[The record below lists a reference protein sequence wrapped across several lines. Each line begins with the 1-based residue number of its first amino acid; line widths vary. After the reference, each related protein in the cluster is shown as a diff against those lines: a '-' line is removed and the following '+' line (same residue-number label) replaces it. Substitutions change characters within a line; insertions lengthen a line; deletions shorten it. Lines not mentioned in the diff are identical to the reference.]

1 MKIYIGNVR
10 NGTTFEKME
19 RLIKKVNVE
28 TKDLYRLR
36 NNHSYYQSYMET
48 VLLKDK
54 NKILTP
60 QQWPKSLKVRE
71 LIEI

>member
-1 MKIYIGNVR
+1 MA
-10 NGTTFEKME
+10 E
-19 RLIKKVNVE
+19 KVNVE